1 VSSGV
6 DTSLANND
14 EARMPNVEEIPN
26 AQMTNRDQGVFN
38 KSDFVIISSF
48 VILISS
54 LAGDRRAGV
63 RL

>member
-1 VSSGV
+1 
-6 DTSLANND
+6 
-14 EARMPNVEEIPN
+14 MPNVEEIPN

>member
-48 VILISS
+48 
-54 LAGDRRAGV
+54 
-63 RL
+63 